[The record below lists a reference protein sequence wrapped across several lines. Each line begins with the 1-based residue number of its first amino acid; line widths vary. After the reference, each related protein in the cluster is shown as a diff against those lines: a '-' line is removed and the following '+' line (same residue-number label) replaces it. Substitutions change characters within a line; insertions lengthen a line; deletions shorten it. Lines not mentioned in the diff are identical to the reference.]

1 MNSKINYNIEKSN
14 YENYNDMMK
23 KISEPNNC
31 LCSDFQDQRSSSLA
45 EDLKA
50 NFIQNE
56 ENIANKDTRD
66 NSSVDIIDDFI
77 QINSEFDDDN
87 FMYKP
92 EKKVDDENNKKTLQ
106 NNKNGKVDLEKIKQ
120 CFYEEEN
127 NKNII
132 NCKED
137 YLLEKFV
144 SYLKQYDKN
153 SQQMNYKKIN
163 KIKNFYIELK
173 NIGYTLSSIKND
185 SIISNSNV
193 IKFLNNRINKLAIN
207 LFNNLIDKVN
217 KEKNSSIHH
226 IKNVRK
232 IICECVNIRYIKML
246 FNSDIEKILSNQ
258 LNEKYKK
265 DKVGYNK
272 KKYNNSYILNQLKQQ
287 DFLLIQQIF
296 KLKFFNLYYI
306 YIFEDNLNFLRMN
319 NINLLDDDLK
329 EDGKWYK
336 SEKNKKLTKEMIK
349 RKSLKIRYIAYK
361 NYLSIIEPRNIIREE
376 SIEKFKD
383 TNFYEEIKNEFLN
396 TKRKSK

>member
-1 MNSKINYNIEKSN
+1 MSSKKNYNIEKSN
-14 YENYNDMMK
+14 NENYNDMMD
-23 KISEPNNC
+23 KISKPNNC

-50 NFIQNE
+50 NYFQNE
-56 ENIANKDTRD
+56 ENIANKDTRE

-77 QINSEFDDDN
+77 QISSEFDDDN
-87 FMYKP
+87 FMFKL
-92 EKKVDDENNKKTLQ
+92 EEKVDDENNKKTLQ
-106 NNKNGKVDLEKIKQ
+106 NNKNGKVVLKKIKQ

-127 NKNII
+127 NKDII
-132 NCKED
+132 NCEEY

-153 SQQMNYKKIN
+153 SQQMYYKKIN

-173 NIGYTLSSIKND
+173 NLGYTLSSIKND

-193 IKFLNNRINKLAIN
+193 IKFLNNHINKFAVN
-207 LFNNLIDKVN
+207 LFNKLIDKVN
-217 KEKNSSIHH
+217 KEKNCSICH

-232 IICECVNIRYIKML
+232 IIFECVNIRYINIL

-265 DKVGYNK
+265 AKVGYNK

-287 DFLLIQQIF
+287 DFLLIQQMI

-361 NYLSIIEPRNIIREE
+361 NYLSIIQPRNIIREE
-376 SIEKFKD
+376 SIEKFND
-383 TNFYEEIKNEFLN
+383 TNFSEEIKNEFLN

>member
-1 MNSKINYNIEKSN
+1 MSSKKNYNIEKSN
-14 YENYNDMMK
+14 NENYNDMMN
-23 KISEPNNC
+23 KISKPNNC

-50 NFIQNE
+50 NYFQNE
-56 ENIANKDTRD
+56 ENIANKDTRE

-77 QINSEFDDDN
+77 QISSEFDDDN
-87 FMYKP
+87 FMFKL
-92 EKKVDDENNKKTLQ
+92 EEKVDDENNKKTLQ
-106 NNKNGKVDLEKIKQ
+106 NNKNDKVVLKKIKQ
-120 CFYEEEN
+120 CFYKEEN
-127 NKNII
+127 NKDII
-132 NCKED
+132 NCEEY

-153 SQQMNYKKIN
+153 SQQMYYKKIN

-173 NIGYTLSSIKND
+173 NLGYTLSSIKND

-193 IKFLNNRINKLAIN
+193 IKFLNNHINKFAIN
-207 LFNNLIDKVN
+207 LFNKLIDKVN
-217 KEKNSSIHH
+217 KEKNCSISH

-232 IICECVNIRYIKML
+232 IIFECVNIRYINIL

-265 DKVGYNK
+265 AKVGYNK

-287 DFLLIQQIF
+287 DFLLIQQMI

-336 SEKNKKLTKEMIK
+336 SEKNKKLTKEMLK

-361 NYLSIIEPRNIIREE
+361 NYLSIIQPRNIIREE
-376 SIEKFKD
+376 SIEKFND
-383 TNFYEEIKNEFLN
+383 TNFSEEIKNEFLN